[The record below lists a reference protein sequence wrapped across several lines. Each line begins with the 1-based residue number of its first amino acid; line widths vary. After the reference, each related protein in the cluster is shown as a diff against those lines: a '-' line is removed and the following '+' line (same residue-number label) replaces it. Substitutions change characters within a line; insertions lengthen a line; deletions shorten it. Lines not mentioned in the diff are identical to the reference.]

1 MYASKNLS
9 NEKISNILKLKI
21 KKLKRYDIE
30 NLNVIKISFPRKNIQ
45 GSRLD
50 RDMHGASFAVLFQEL
65 LI

>member
-9 NEKISNILKLKI
+9 NEKISNILQLKI